1 MSLVPLADTRR
12 KRKLSSGSASLASTE
27 TSKSFLNNMPT
38 PRLQKNLYAQ
48 YGLVR
53 KILAQSLEAETKFLL
68 HNLMS
73 DSKIMSVFSLVI
85 PYIFLVWFFL
95 DVTDMLREL
104 QLILEIEI
112 SGKVAGSLLLSIIAD
127 DK

>member
-1 MSLVPLADTRR
+1 
-12 KRKLSSGSASLASTE
+12 
-27 TSKSFLNNMPT
+27 
-38 PRLQKNLYAQ
+38 
-48 YGLVR
+48 
-53 KILAQSLEAETKFLL
+53 
-68 HNLMS
+68 MS

-127 DK
+127 EKQELRNMQ

>member
-1 MSLVPLADTRR
+1 
-12 KRKLSSGSASLASTE
+12 
-27 TSKSFLNNMPT
+27 
-38 PRLQKNLYAQ
+38 
-48 YGLVR
+48 
-53 KILAQSLEAETKFLL
+53 
-68 HNLMS
+68 
-73 DSKIMSVFSLVI
+73 MSVFSLVI

-127 DK
+127 EKQELRNMQ

>member
-1 MSLVPLADTRR
+1 
-12 KRKLSSGSASLASTE
+12 
-27 TSKSFLNNMPT
+27 
-38 PRLQKNLYAQ
+38 
-48 YGLVR
+48 
-53 KILAQSLEAETKFLL
+53 
-68 HNLMS
+68 MS

-95 DVTDMLREL
+95 DVMDMLREL

-127 DK
+127 KKQELRNMQ

>member
-12 KRKLSSGSASLASTE
+12 KRKLSSGLASLASTE

-73 DSKIMSVFSLVI
+73 DSKIMSVFSFVI
-85 PYIFLVWFFL
+85 PYIFLVFFFFRS
-95 DVTDMLREL
+95 DGHVKGITVNTRNRNFRKGCG
-104 QLILEIEI
+104 INVVVYH
-112 SGKVAGSLLLSIIAD
+112 SR
-127 DK
+127 

>member
-1 MSLVPLADTRR
+1 
-12 KRKLSSGSASLASTE
+12 
-27 TSKSFLNNMPT
+27 MPT
-38 PRLQKNLYAQ
+38 HRLLLEDWKKNLYAQ

-127 DK
+127 EKQELRNMQ